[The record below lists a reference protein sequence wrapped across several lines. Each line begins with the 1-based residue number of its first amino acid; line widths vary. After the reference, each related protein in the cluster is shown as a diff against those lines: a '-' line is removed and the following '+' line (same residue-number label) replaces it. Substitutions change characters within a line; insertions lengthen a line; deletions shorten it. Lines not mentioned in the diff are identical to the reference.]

1 MARTNLHSWSTF
13 KKLTFFASVFFI
25 LSYICFDILDLDES
39 NLAAKSH
46 PVRRVIVMAEA
57 ETPTEFDH
65 SFQFNVEPFP
75 FFTAT
80 VLTHVAD
87 ILTATQ
93 DSEFKSSRLN
103 FQRLHGCRVA
113 LPRSSPSDPFQ
124 SL

>member
-1 MARTNLHSWSTF
+1 MAQTNLHSWSTF

-57 ETPTEFDH
+57 EAPTEFDH

-87 ILTATQ
+87 SLTATQ
-93 DSEFKSSRLN
+93 DRGFASSRLN
-103 FQRLHGCRVA
+103 FQRLRGYRVA

>member
-1 MARTNLHSWSTF
+1 MAQTNLHSWSTF

-57 ETPTEFDH
+57 PTEFDH

-87 ILTATQ
+87 ILTARQ
-93 DSEFKSSRLN
+93 DRDFKSSRLN
-103 FQRLHGCRVA
+103 FQRLHGYRLA

-124 SL
+124 PL